1 MILNIK
7 CYISNMYSIGC
18 EVKTSICRYWAAGK
32 SGAQISMASPVI
44 SAWLELC
51 LCDGIANDSTKT
63 ETGANPSEVWWWLSF
78 ILIYE

>member
-44 SAWLELC
+44 SARRGLNYIYATESLMIRQRQK
-51 LCDGIANDSTKT
+51 LVLTPLKCDDDCR
-63 ETGANPSEVWWWLSF
+63 LF
-78 ILIYE
+78 